1 MYVLMHTFCIGYQLL
16 LSSCESI
23 KESSN
28 ESPPNFSFGFSLVNL
43 QFIHLTQRIQSMIE
57 NPLLLLEDCKRL
69 MASKTYATPLFKP
82 DYLKGFYAISD
93 KPAVLFQ
100 ALGVFWTW
108 CDHSILKEL
117 LHMGK
122 HTKALSVLE
131 KFDQYL
137 ESFKSIP
144 IKNFPLPILSLRMI
158 PPDATKHTHT
168 ILAIKYKM
176 PYSNCTWL
184 NISKVCNSLKDNF
197 DITRNALQLLG
208 VMNIHSEFTLMY
220 LMIPTSIISL
230 ITSRITRV
238 DYCSKLWKKY
248 NIAEV
253 AIYPKALFSID
264 SSVKVGPLAVLLN
277 GPVNTPEDIKVYI
290 AK

>member
-1 MYVLMHTFCIGYQLL
+1 MHAFYIGYQLL
-16 LSSCESI
+16 LLSCESI

-28 ESPPNFSFGFSLVNL
+28 ESQPNFSFGFSLVNL
-43 QFIHLTQRIQSMIE
+43 QFIHLTQQIQSMIE

-82 DYLKGFYAISD
+82 CYLKGFYAISD

-122 HTKALSVLE
+122 HTKALSLLG
-131 KFDQYL
+131 KFDQHL
-137 ESFKSIP
+137 ESFKPIP
-144 IKNFPLPILSLRMI
+144 IEKFPLPIISSRMI
-158 PPDATKHTHT
+158 PPDANKHTHT
-168 ILAIKYKM
+168 ILAITYKI
-176 PYSNCTWL
+176 PYSKCTWHDV
-184 NISKVCNSLKDNF
+184 SKVCNSLKDNF
-197 DITRNALQLLG
+197 YITRNALQLLG
-208 VMNIHSEFTLMY
+208 VMNIYSEFTLMY
-220 LMIPTSIISL
+220 LMIPTSVISL

-238 DYCSKLWKKY
+238 DYCNKLCKN

-253 AIYPKALFSID
+253 AIYPKALFSAD
-264 SSVKVGPLAVLLN
+264 SSVKVGPLAFFVN
-277 GPVNTPEDIKVYI
+277 VPVNLPEDRKVYMYNSCM
-290 AK
+290 